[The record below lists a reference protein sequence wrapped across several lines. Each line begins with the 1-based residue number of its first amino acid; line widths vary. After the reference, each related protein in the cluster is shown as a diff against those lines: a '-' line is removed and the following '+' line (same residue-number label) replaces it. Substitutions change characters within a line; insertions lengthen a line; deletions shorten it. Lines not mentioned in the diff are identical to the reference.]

1 MRGRKFRSRNKR
13 ERGQREK
20 RKRKESLRTN
30 KVLIREEKAIQKISK
45 KRAIKKANT
54 EEKVRGNNSG
64 GKPFL
69 FQISEY
75 PKTRI

>member
-20 RKRKESLRTN
+20 RERKESLRTN

-45 KRAIKKANT
+45 KRAIKKAN
-54 EEKVRGNNSG
+54 N
-64 GKPFL
+64 
-69 FQISEY
+69 
-75 PKTRI
+75 